1 MDLRSKDG
9 SLCSYSQNANKE
21 LLDGLSDTASGIDD
35 NEKVREDNAELNC
48 NTAENESKN
57 TSCGN
62 EVNEESS
69 CAQFEDEGDEHE
81 EYGVNR
87 LNFDT
92 TETEIE
98 ELRKEYLIPDDI
110 TLRLLGE
117 DEVAS
122 KLSNG
127 ETAIYLE
134 MFDLGFRLPIQ
145 PYFARMLVRVG
156 LSPGQLDPN
165 GWRVLGGMYVVWAE
179 QNKTEPCFKEFTHLY
194 FCNEHGINHKGWYYF
209 MSKTKSRR
217 IVLDFPGSCRGWKN
231 KYFVVG
237 GNWGR
242 DVELTKG
249 WFKVPTHFSR
259 PGNTSFVQVK
269 VEIRIQSNAC
279 FYCSDLEEES

>member
-35 NEKVREDNAELNC
+35 NGKVREDNVELNC

-145 PYFARMLVRVG
+145 PYFARMLMRVG

-165 GWRVLGGMYVVWAE
+165 GWRVLGGMYVVWAK
-179 QNKTEPCFKEFTHLY
+179 QNRTEPCFKEFTHLY
-194 FCNEHGINHKGWYYF
+194 FCNEHEINHKG
-209 MSKTKSRR
+209 
-217 IVLDFPGSCRGWKN
+217 
-231 KYFVVG
+231 
-237 GNWGR
+237 
-242 DVELTKG
+242 
-249 WFKVPTHFSR
+249 
-259 PGNTSFVQVK
+259 
-269 VEIRIQSNAC
+269 
-279 FYCSDLEEES
+279 